1 MTVKVILG
9 DNESIDIIYGDY
21 KFSIEISR
29 IENDQLPEFDL
40 MLYKGNK
47 SVEMTVN
54 CWGENLAIS
63 KPVDENSQHVRM
75 SHQIV
80 IPFGEVG
87 EVEYLNANGAG
98 WLVDAVETIWEY
110 SAGKRCIVGAGNDC
124 DCGDDKY
131 VGESGVI
138 VSNNGDGYCEVK
150 LDNYGQETFHFG
162 EYQLNLNAN

>member
-87 EVEYLNANGAG
+87 EVGE
-98 WLVDAVETIWEY
+98 VEPIWEY
-110 SAGKRCIVGAGNDC
+110 SAGKRCIVGAGNNC

>member
-29 IENDQLPEFDL
+29 IENEQLPEFDL

-47 SVEMTVN
+47 SIEMTVN
-54 CWGENLAIS
+54 CWGKNLAIS

-87 EVEYLNANGAG
+87 E
-98 WLVDAVETIWEY
+98 VETIWEY

-150 LDNYGQETFHFG
+150 LDNYEQETFHFG